1 MPLPVHKDE
10 QKSAMDAKQGEAK
23 QLTGD
28 TVTTVEARSDKIPR
42 SFIWDSRLGSNL
54 PAWLFDFKQRV
65 FGSDDKFKT
74 DWPSDTIE
82 AWIYHDS
89 APGNA
94 HTRLPFGHKRLQYGL
109 NRVLKDGKNER
120 STWNR
125 YLEMSKFRR
134 AGLDHIVDE
143 ANRQQSRER
152 VCIAFQEY
160 GKGWAESFMVVFL
173 SIRKEP
179 KIFSFKDAIGRHYTL
194 PFDTCRKWDVSLFF
208 SLKTNGRF

>member
-1 MPLPVHKDE
+1 MGT
-10 QKSAMDAKQGEAK
+10 KQGEAK
-23 QLTGD
+23 QLSSD
-28 TVTTVEARSDKIPR
+28 KVTTVEARDDKSKIPR
-42 SFIWDSRLGSNL
+42 SFTWDSRLSSDL

-74 DWPSDTIE
+74 DWPSNTLE

-109 NRVLKDGKNER
+109 NKVLKDGKSER

-125 YLEMSKFRR
+125 YLETSKLRR
-134 AGLDHIVDE
+134 TGLDHIVDE

-179 KIFSFKDAIGRHYTL
+179 KTISFKDAIGRHYTL
-194 PFDTCRKWDVSLFF
+194 PFETCRKWDVSFFF
-208 SLKTNGRF
+208 SL